1 METYI
6 VEVIIAALALVG
18 TLVGSMLA
26 NNKHQAV
33 MQEQLKGVKDDINTL
48 SSRVDKH
55 ISLVE
60 RMVVVEQRSKS
71 NSHRIDSLEQ
81 TGSVEV
87 IKCVHA
93 EGGEI

>member
-1 METYI
+1 MANYI
-6 VEVIIAALALVG
+6 VEVVIAALALVG
-18 TLVGSMLA
+18 TLVGSLLA

-55 ISLVE
+55 NNLVE

-71 NSHRIDSLEQ
+71 NMHRLDTLEQ
-81 TGSVEV
+81 NNLIKSV
-87 IKCVHA
+87 CA
-93 EGGEI
+93 EGGED

>member
-18 TLVGSMLA
+18 TLVGSLLA

-48 SSRVDKH
+48 SSRVDNH
-55 ISLVE
+55 NNLVE

-87 IKCVHA
+87 FKCVHA

>member
-6 VEVIIAALALVG
+6 VEVIIASLALVG

-33 MQEQLKGVKDDINTL
+33 MGEQIKGVKDDINTL

-55 ISLVE
+55 NSLVE

-71 NSHRIDSLEQ
+71 NSHRIDTLE
-81 TGSVEV
+81 
-87 IKCVHA
+87 KK
-93 EGGEI
+93 GGDE

>member
-33 MQEQLKGVKDDINTL
+33 MGEQIKGVKDDINTL

-55 ISLVE
+55 NSLVE

-71 NSHRIDSLEQ
+71 NSHRIDTLE
-81 TGSVEV
+81 
-87 IKCVHA
+87 KK
-93 EGGEI
+93 GGED

>member
-55 ISLVE
+55 NSLVE

-81 TGSVEV
+81 
-87 IKCVHA
+87 K
-93 EGGEI
+93 GGED

>member
-48 SSRVDKH
+48 STRVDKH
-55 ISLVE
+55 NSLVE

-81 TGSVEV
+81 
-87 IKCVHA
+87 K
-93 EGGEI
+93 GGED

>member
-6 VEVIIAALALVG
+6 VEVIIASLALVG

-33 MQEQLKGVKDDINTL
+33 LGEQLKGVKDDINTL

-55 ISLVE
+55 NNLVE

-71 NSHRIDSLEQ
+71 NSHRLDNLEQ
-81 TGSVEV
+81 
-87 IKCVHA
+87 K
-93 EGGEI
+93 GGE